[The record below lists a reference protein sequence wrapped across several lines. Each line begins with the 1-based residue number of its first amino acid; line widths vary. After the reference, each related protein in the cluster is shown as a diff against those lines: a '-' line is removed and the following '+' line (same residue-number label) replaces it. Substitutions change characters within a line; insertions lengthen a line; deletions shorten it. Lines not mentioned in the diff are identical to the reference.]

1 MSSPVIQIWALDSL
15 NVNGMLGFVLFL
27 FLFVTPL
34 ANLDQWGKMAQNEAL
49 VFSITEVFSEVKH
62 MKNL

>member
-1 MSSPVIQIWALDSL
+1 
-15 NVNGMLGFVLFL
+15 MLGLVLFL

>member
-34 ANLDQWGKMAQNEAL
+34 ANLDQWGKMAQNETL